1 MSVKQ
6 KAPTAVLGA
15 RAIPS
20 GLLYGLGAY
29 GLWGL
34 LPLYFTIL
42 VPAGPIE
49 IVASRVIFS
58 VVVCA
63 LLVALSRSWKA
74 LRSAFLSPKVLA
86 ALVLAAV
93 LISINWL
100 TYTYGVISGRAVE
113 ASLGYFINPLVSVLL
128 GVLVFKE
135 RLRPMQWVAVSL
147 GGAAVFVLTASYGQL
162 PWIALT
168 LACSF
173 GSYGLVKKK
182 IGGLVDAATS
192 LTAETLI
199 LAPLAVTVMCAL
211 AAHQRLTIFE
221 NGPTHFWLLASGG
234 LITAVPLL
242 FFGAAARRL
251 PMTTI
256 GLLQYTTPILQFT
269 IAITVL
275 DERLSTERWIG
286 FGVVWLALLALSA
299 DSIHHRWLVKNRRC

>member
-6 KAPTAVLGA
+6 KAPTAASGA

-34 LPLYFTIL
+34 LPLHFMIL
-42 VPAGPIE
+42 APAGPVE

-74 LRSAFLSPKVLA
+74 VQSAFLSPNVLA

-93 LISINWL
+93 LIAINWL

-128 GVLVFKE
+128 GVLVLKE
-135 RLRPMQWVAVSL
+135 RLRHMQWVAVSL
-147 GGAAVFVLTASYGQL
+147 GSAAVLVITSSYGQP

-182 IGGLVDAATS
+182 VGGRIDSTTS
-192 LTAETLI
+192 LMVETLV
-199 LAPLAVTVMCAL
+199 LAPLLPCSLGRCRHLHFECQPDADPLRLRAQPLL
-211 AAHQRLTIFE
+211 AAGFWRTHHSGAPSLLRRSSP
-221 NGPTHFWLLASGG
+221 PTSEDDHLLA
-234 LITAVPLL
+234 
-242 FFGAAARRL
+242 
-251 PMTTI
+251 
-256 GLLQYTTPILQFT
+256 
-269 IAITVL
+269 AIHNP
-275 DERLSTERWIG
+275 
-286 FGVVWLALLALSA
+286 LSA
-299 DSIHHRWLVKNRRC
+299 VHDCHNCS